1 MSFVI
6 YSTNGLCLSFDLTRL
21 NSIVFRLLS
30 IHCALSDDIDQS
42 SDNDRSV
49 DASDFPADLTLTNC
63 NNTATQYIN
72 EIVYNSNTAIDNKSA
87 MDIIE
92 GSDNITSVNL
102 LDFMVGM

>member
-1 MSFVI
+1 MPFVI
-6 YSTNGLCLSFDLTRL
+6 YSTNGLWLSFDLTRL

-49 DASDFPADLTLTNC
+49 DASDFPDNLTEINC

-72 EIVYNSNTAIDNKSA
+72 EIVVNSNTAIDNKSA
-87 MDIIE
+87 MDVIE
-92 GSDNITSVNL
+92 GSDNITSVNV
-102 LDFMVGM
+102 LDLVVGV